1 MLLGDLE
8 LIISSSTRIRASL
21 SRVGETTLSRPL
33 SSRGDDNG
41 DPAPKNV
48 LRYIIAEFE
57 QNIYK
62 NNVHSINLKVLTCM
76 K

>member
-1 MLLGDLE
+1 MISRLLNWKLAIVIGPSLLVLLGDLE

-41 DPAPKNV
+41 DPTPKNV
-48 LRYIIAEFE
+48 LT
-57 QNIYK
+57 
-62 NNVHSINLKVLTCM
+62 L
-76 K
+76 